1 MTKLLRAGIRRYSH
15 SIVFWLAIAVT
26 IVSAII
32 CGNYAR
38 DFYYEDFYII
48 IALAAATVVVTWLVG
63 RENGEG
69 IFRNKIVS
77 GHSKGKVF
85 LAELFLGIG
94 TCVLLYLIFSVIFLC
109 FNSYII
115 GVVATAPAIKIFF
128 SGLLATACFAAV
140 FVTVSCLISQRAI
153 IAIINILLVFGV
165 VFLTYTLQDQLN
177 KPEYRSEYDYKEVS
191 YTDEN
196 GNVHMQMEP
205 DWDSER
211 LVENKDYVDSP
222 LRNIYEVI
230 NNVLPYSHFQDA
242 DSVIWNWF
250 GYNDL
255 NSGGDTWENSANL
268 EVTEESE
275 QMLTYNLIYS
285 AVVLLVISGV
295 GYICF
300 RKKDLK

>member
-1 MTKLLRAGIRRYSH
+1 MTKLLRAGIRRYTH
-15 SIVFWLAIAVT
+15 SIVFWIAIAVT
-26 IVSAII
+26 IISAVM
-32 CGNYAR
+32 CGNRAR
-38 DFYYEDFYII
+38 AFYYDDPYII
-48 IALAAATVVVTWLVG
+48 IVLAAAAAMVSWLVG

-85 LAELFLGIG
+85 LTELLLGIG
-94 TCVLLYLIFSVIFLC
+94 ACLIMYLIFAVIFLC

-115 GVVATAPAIKIFF
+115 GTVATAPAMKIFF
-128 SGLLATACFAAV
+128 SSLLAIACFAAI
-140 FVTVSCLISQRAI
+140 FVTVSCLVPQRAI
-153 IAIINILLVFGV
+153 VAIANILLVFGLI
-165 VFLTYTLQDQLN
+165 FLTYTIQDQLN
-177 KPEYRSEYDYKEVS
+177 EPEFYSEYEYKEVS

-205 DWDSER
+205 DWDTER
-211 LVENKDYVDSP
+211 LVENKKYVDSP
-222 LRNIYEVI
+222 LRNIYETV
-230 NNVLPYSHFQDA
+230 NNILPYSHFNDA
-242 DSVIWNWF
+242 ESVVGYWF
-250 GYNDL
+250 GYTDYY
-255 NSGGDTWENSANL
+255 GEDTWEDDANL
-268 EVTEESE
+268 EVTKESD